1 MAEFGELR
9 LVWLEAFVKVAETGK
24 RTAAAEEM
32 GIHQGT
38 VTKHIQKLE
47 HWLGRR
53 LIVHDSVPAR
63 LWSEQDDFFD
73 LAKQVV
79 ELLKDA
85 RVPEELS
92 VEAHR
97 QEAAPKAPPRR
108 PPPSFSIKDLKGHLR
123 AETSE
128 DS

>member
-47 HWLGRR
+47 HWLGRGW
-53 LIVHDSVPAR
+53 LLDDGVPAG
-63 LWSEQDDFFD
+63 LFPCGEMF
-73 LAKQVV
+73 LPVAKQVL

-85 RVPEELS
+85 RGPEGVP
-92 VEAHR
+92 VEAHT
-97 QEAAPKAPPRR
+97 PKAPPRS
-108 PPPSFSIKDLKGHLR
+108 PPPSFSIKDLKGRLQ

-128 DS
+128 DD